1 MDPFIFLEEYHLF
14 ICTACQHGCLS
25 ARKDIEHAVRQ
36 ISTAFTCQ
44 SDLVALS
51 RPPPDTNPFSVLA
64 PPRTDGYAC
73 TTCPCVF
80 THLKSIQ
87 KHCRTEHGWVNK
99 WEKGGNVRLQAADR
113 DRTQHRPWRT
123 GVHCQRFFPGRAGSF
138 YFEVATTAPPP
149 VQDTILEAFQAQ
161 ATEFTRTT
169 ASVIDTGH
177 KHEPNPW
184 LARTGWATHL
194 QGYDH
199 IRLRTAVGLKPTE
212 GWPPTTDPSDSLVL
226 QEVFGSIDRLVRR
239 AQALASPSSVP
250 QPVLFLL
257 HQRNRDQ
264 KPSTP
269 FSGQMEDATRTTYSN
284 IWKQVIGY
292 FFRTEV
298 WEPGTV
304 PPYKLSTAQ
313 ENAINDIE
321 VFFESQTA
329 PLPLPD
335 KAYPDLDVRC
345 LTLFLSIFDHEL
357 SGSPY
362 DSLLLSALSVLGL
375 RPTGETV
382 TWLPPYE
389 YTRIYSAVIK
399 IGRLFLLLQSYDES
413 NSEDPKSPSLYS
425 VVRTKV
431 FRYFTV
437 VSAESQPS
445 PIDFI
450 FEARAYGIAIASG
463 TASSADIQWEG
474 QKVMYGKVSFT
485 MPQFIQFVQNLTS
498 ELRRTMLSLL
508 FIEDGSD
515 LPSVPLTG
523 LQDDLTDFRPEYS
536 FLVDPR
542 NICFTSCTGPDWLV
556 QRITR
561 QKSLCT
567 AWFNGETIQPRV
579 LEEYAD
585 LVDRFRTTLLLLM
598 HIAGGQPA
606 RATEILSI
614 RHRNTS
620 YGGCR
625 NIFISKGLVCFMTL
639 YHKGARSKQNVKII
653 HRYLPDEIG
662 ADLVRYLWLVLPFWE
677 NALGIAGRGS
687 IRSSFLFSKEL
698 VRKEDVV
705 RGQTGSASEGL
716 WDSDRMRRLLEAAS
730 LRLLGVKLNIHDY
743 RHIVIAISRQFLQGA
758 FKESTASYDG
768 SSHDS
773 DSEEDSF
780 SAVYARQAA
789 HSVQTD
795 GMIYARTK
803 DTPFRTTMSH
813 QEQERTISVDWHR
826 WLTFPSATES
836 GEYFDGPYERLQDD
850 ASLQRIQALRRINM
864 PAMLRTTIV
873 VVPLVALQED
883 LQGRCTKLGITSW
896 IYSYEGMQHAQVVLV
911 TPESAGTKT
920 FHEYVRRL
928 VSFRLLD
935 RVVLDEAHMVLDGSY
950 QFRPDLQKIGR
961 TTIEFGVP
969 LLFLTATLAV
979 PDIPAFIQSTGIDL
993 RRTTIFRSS
1002 TVRANLRYSVT
1013 WVDQTDGEVP
1023 EAVRQIQVV
1032 STSSSIPR
1040 ILTYCFSRPRSEAV
1054 GKLLRCPVYH
1064 ARIGTKEEKSA
1075 IVRKW
1080 VEQGGCIV
1088 STNALGVGLDIA
1100 DVRYVFHIGIP
1111 RLLRDFVQESGR
1123 AGRDGQRAESHIV
1136 GARPST
1142 RTSRPASIIGRE
1154 DIWDYMDGTGG
1165 CRRVSLDRVMDGDL
1179 SRRRC
1184 GPDEEA
1190 CDLCRTEE
1198 EAKLKRK
1205 RSDSDDAELLAV
1217 SQARR
1222 HGVEWQQAVVRR
1234 EKRDDQEQVE
1244 RFRYTVR
1251 RLRGFCAYCRTGGGG
1266 VT

>member
-1 MDPFIFLEEYHLF
+1 MVSSHRLGY
-14 ICTACQHGCLS
+14 TS
-25 ARKDIEHAVRQ
+25 SRVRPY
-36 ISTAFTCQ
+36 T
-44 SDLVALS
+44 
-51 RPPPDTNPFSVLA
+51 PPYGSWFKTDRRLA
-64 PPRTDGYAC
+64 
-73 TTCPCVF
+73 
-80 THLKSIQ
+80 
-87 KHCRTEHGWVNK
+87 
-99 WEKGGNVRLQAADR
+99 
-113 DRTQHRPWRT
+113 
-123 GVHCQRFFPGRAGSF
+123 
-138 YFEVATTAPPP
+138 
-149 VQDTILEAFQAQ
+149 
-161 ATEFTRTT
+161 
-169 ASVIDTGH
+169 
-177 KHEPNPW
+177 
-184 LARTGWATHL
+184 
-194 QGYDH
+194 
-199 IRLRTAVGLKPTE
+199 
-212 GWPPTTDPSDSLVL
+212 PTTDPSDSLVL

-362 DSLLLSALSVLGL
+362 DSLLL
-375 RPTGETV
+375 T
-382 TWLPPYE
+382 
-389 YTRIYSAVIK
+389 VIK

-585 LVDRFRTTLLLLM
+585 LVDRFR
-598 HIAGGQPA
+598 
-606 RATEILSI
+606 
-614 RHRNTS
+614 
-620 YGGCR
+620 
-625 NIFISKGLVCFMTL
+625 
-639 YHKGARSKQNVKII
+639 ARSKQNVKII

-743 RHIVIAISRQFLQGA
+743 RHIVIAISRQFIPRSELPCPTRSRSA
-758 FKESTASYDG
+758 RLASTGIVGSRSLGHRIRGVFRRAVREAPGRRLPPAYTRPFAGLTCRLCSGICSNNPKAGSGGPGSGNPGRRTSPKPDFIYRRHGEREEHNLLTSGVLFGGQHDDRGG
-768 SSHDS
+768 SSGGS
-773 DSEEDSF
+773 
-780 SAVYARQAA
+780 
-789 HSVQTD
+789 
-795 GMIYARTK
+795 
-803 DTPFRTTMSH
+803 P
-813 QEQERTISVDWHR
+813 
-826 WLTFPSATES
+826 
-836 GEYFDGPYERLQDD
+836 
-850 ASLQRIQALRRINM
+850 RR
-864 PAMLRTTIV
+864 P
-873 VVPLVALQED
+873 P
-883 LQGRCTKLGITSW
+883 GRCTKLGITSW

-920 FHEYVRRL
+920 FHDSGRT
-928 VSFRLLD
+928 SK
-935 RVVLDEAHMVLDGSY
+935 
-950 QFRPDLQKIGR
+950 KIGR

-969 LLFLTATLAV
+969 LLLLTATLAV

-1023 EAVRQIQVV
+1023 EAVRQIP
-1032 STSSSIPR
+1032 SSIHLLFNTADPDLLLLAAT
-1040 ILTYCFSRPRSEAV
+1040 IHKAV
-1054 GKLLRCPVYH
+1054 GKLLRCPSITPELGQRGEIRYRTEVGRTRRMYCFH
-1064 ARIGTKEEKSA
+1064 ERARGRTGHRGRTIR
-1075 IVRKW
+1075 VPYR
-1080 VEQGGCIV
+1080 
-1088 STNALGVGLDIA
+1088 D
-1100 DVRYVFHIGIP
+1100 P

-1136 GARPST
+1136 RALLVLVRAGL
-1142 RTSRPASIIGRE
+1142 ASIIGRE

-1165 CRRVSLDRVMDGDL
+1165 CRRVSLDRVMDGDCHGGDAARTRKHVT
-1179 SRRRC
+1179 SAVRKRRR
-1184 GPDEEA
+1184 
-1190 CDLCRTEE
+1190 
-1198 EAKLKRK
+1198 
-1205 RSDSDDAELLAV
+1205 S
-1217 SQARR
+1217 
-1222 HGVEWQQAVVRR
+1222 
-1234 EKRDDQEQVE
+1234 
-1244 RFRYTVR
+1244 
-1251 RLRGFCAYCRTGGGG
+1251 
-1266 VT
+1266 